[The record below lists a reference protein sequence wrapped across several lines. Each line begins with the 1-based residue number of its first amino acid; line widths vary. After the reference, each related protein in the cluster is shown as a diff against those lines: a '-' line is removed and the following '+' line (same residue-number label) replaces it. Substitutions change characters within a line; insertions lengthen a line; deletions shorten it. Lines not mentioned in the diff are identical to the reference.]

1 MEGTERSIDIEFQ
14 IEGQWKTDVVLAF
27 AFEGEGVDDACH
39 FSQHTAP
46 WLTIAPQWRD
56 FKGKKEERILLYG
69 PPAMEISRAMV
80 LGLGKAEELTL
91 EDFRLAFGK
100 AVTACQDL
108 GLEHI
113 GIDIVSMA
121 RVGAKLGISR
131 DNLARELALAAKL
144 ALYSYT
150 EFKKKSDS
158 PKLRKLFF
166 LLDDDFCDDT
176 LKKAVRFAEAEAS
189 GIYLARDLANAPA
202 NYVTP
207 SYFAEKAQE
216 IAIYHNFNIRILKKE
231 DIEQENMH
239 AFLAVAKGSKQEPR
253 FVILEYYPHTV
264 DKNLAPL
271 ALVGKGITFD
281 SGGISLKPSAGM
293 EEMKGDMSGAAAVL
307 GAFETLGRLAM
318 NGVYPARPVI
328 GIMPLCEN
336 LPGGSATKPGDIVFA
351 RSGKS
356 VEIVNTDAEGRLILI
371 DALSYAQDT
380 YKPACLVDIA
390 TLTGACAVA
399 LGEGAAGIF
408 GSDEKFAQKVV
419 ARSNA
424 LFERAWQLPVWKHL
438 MKELKS
444 NVADLKNSG
453 SRLGGSLTAA
463 LFLKEFVK
471 DDQEWIHIDM
481 AAADN
486 GENALN
492 PKGATGYGVRT
503 LVDLSVDLNLGD

>member
-1 MEGTERSIDIEFQ
+1 MEQVRETELDIEFQ
-14 IEGQWKTDVVLAF
+14 IQGQWKADLAIAF
-27 AFEGEGVDDACH
+27 AFEGEGADDACH
-39 FSQHTAP
+39 FTQNAAP
-46 WLTIAPQWRD
+46 WLSIAPQWRD
-56 FKGKKEERILLYG
+56 FKGKKDERIVLYG
-69 PPAMEISRAMV
+69 PPAMEISRCMV
-80 LGLGKAEELTL
+80 LGLGRHSELTL
-91 EDFRLAFGK
+91 EDLRLAFGK

-108 GLEHI
+108 GLEHA
-113 GIDIVSMA
+113 GIDIVSMS
-121 RVGAKLGISR
+121 RIGAQLGITR
-131 DNLARELALAAKL
+131 DALARELALAAKL
-144 ALYSYT
+144 ALYSFPN
-150 EFKKKSDS
+150 FKKKSDE
-158 PKLRKLFF
+158 PKLRKIYF
-166 LLDDDFCDDT
+166 LLDDDFCDDN

-202 NYVTP
+202 NSVTP
-207 SYFAEKAQE
+207 AYFADKAQE
-216 IAIYHNFNIRILKKE
+216 VAAYHNFNIRVLKKDE
-231 DIEQENMH
+231 IEQENMH
-239 AFLAVAKGSKQEPR
+239 AFLAVAQGSGKEPR
-253 FVILEYYPHTV
+253 FVVIEYYPHTV
-264 DKNLAPL
+264 DKELAPL

-318 NGVYPARPVI
+318 IGSYPTRPVI

-336 LPGGSATKPGDIVFA
+336 MPSGTATKPGDIVFA
-351 RSGKS
+351 RTGKS

-408 GSDEKFAQKVV
+408 GSDTKLAQKVTD
-419 ARSNA
+419 RSNA
-424 LFERAWQLPVWKHL
+424 LFERAWQLPIWKHL
-438 MKELKS
+438 IKELKS

-463 LFLKEFVK
+463 LFLKEFVN
-471 DDQEWIHIDM
+471 DEQAWVHIDM

-503 LVDLSVDLNLGD
+503 LVDLSFME

>member
-1 MEGTERSIDIEFQ
+1 MEEERSLDIEFQ
-14 IEGQWKTDVVLAF
+14 IQGQWKTDLALAF
-27 AFEGEGVDDACH
+27 AFEGEDVDDACH
-39 FSQHTAP
+39 FLQNAAP

-56 FKGKKEERILLYG
+56 FKGKKEERIILYG
-69 PPAMEISRAMV
+69 PPAMEISRTMV
-80 LGLGKAEELTL
+80 LGLGKAQELTM

-121 RVGAKLGISR
+121 RIGAKLGISR
-131 DNLARELALAAKL
+131 DALARELALAAKL

-150 EFKKKSDS
+150 AFKKKDDS
-158 PKLRKLFF
+158 PKLRKIFF

-176 LKKAVRFAEAEAS
+176 LKKAVRFAEAEAA

-202 NYVTP
+202 NQVTP
-207 SYFAEKAQE
+207 AFFADKAQE
-216 IAIYHNFNIRILKKE
+216 IATYHNFNIRILKKE
-231 DIEQENMH
+231 AIEQEHMH
-239 AFLAVAKGSKQEPR
+239 AFLAVAKGSHQEPR
-253 FVILEYYPHTV
+253 FVVLEYYPHTV

-307 GAFETLGRLAM
+307 GTFETLGRLAM
-318 NGVYPARPVI
+318 NGTFPTRPVI

-351 RSGKS
+351 RTGKS

-380 YKPACLVDIA
+380 YKPAYLVDIA

-408 GSDEKFAQKVV
+408 GSDEKLAQKVV
-419 ARSNA
+419 TRSNA

-463 LFLKEFVK
+463 LFLKEFVQEE
-471 DDQEWIHIDM
+471 QEWIHIDM

-503 LVDLSVDLNLGD
+503 LVDLSFME